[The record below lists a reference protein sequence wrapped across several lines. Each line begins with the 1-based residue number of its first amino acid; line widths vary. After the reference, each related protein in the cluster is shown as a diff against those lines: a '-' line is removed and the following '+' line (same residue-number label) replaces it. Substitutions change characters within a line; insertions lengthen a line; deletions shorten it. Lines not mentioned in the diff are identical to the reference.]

1 MKKNDKNEIN
11 MSLWQDM
18 VVSPSL
24 MPNELSAY
32 TVGLGPL
39 FKGIFRNSQGHVSEY
54 SHEGRVKDLEDETKD
69 ITNPEPTDKRFKRYF
84 LEKGGR
90 LIYRNIR
97 AAGDNCIYLWKDGI
111 VETSITGTYVSLQ
124 ALSHNE
130 KFIEEIREH
139 FKPQWAPVE
148 KTGHIYAI
156 VRNGMHLGLNSIG
169 NAGIPLVDGNYTPK
183 VMADYN
189 YAIKDLN
196 SESPSGRVVIMRGP
210 AGTGKTHLI
219 RAMLLDVSDAM
230 FVLISPEV
238 VTNLAGPEL
247 LPLLMNYRGGST
259 GPIVLVLED
268 ADRCLVTRADDNM
281 SLIQSLLNLGD
292 GILGSM
298 LDIRIVATTNAD
310 ELKLDKAVTRPGR
323 LSKMLDVGSL
333 DPLTAQ
339 KIYRRLLPEGNFPVE
354 INGSTN
360 PKDFKVTLAEV
371 YALAR
376 QNGWVPTPRKVE
388 ESEED
393 EEEWDEYA

>member
-1 MKKNDKNEIN
+1 MKKNDMDMWKESKFVDVLGRPEVSALN
-11 MSLWQDM
+11 MGA
-18 VVSPSL
+18 P
-24 MPNELSAY
+24 
-32 TVGLGPL
+32 PL
-39 FKGIFRNSQGHVSEY
+39 FKALFGKTVGHVTEY
-54 SHEGRVKDLEDETKD
+54 MQEGRVKDVPDDAEDLSK
-69 ITNPEPTDKRFKRYF
+69 TDSLDARYATYF
-84 LEKGGR
+84 EGEKEGR
-90 LIYRNIR
+90 LIYRDLGR
-97 AAGDNCIYLWKDGI
+97 SGDHTIYLWKDGI
-111 VETSITGTYVSLQ
+111 ADISVTGNYVSVQ
-124 ALSHNE
+124 VLSHNQ
-130 KFIEEIREH
+130 KFVEEVRDF
-139 FKPQWAPVE
+139 FKSQWAPAE

-183 VMADYN
+183 VREDYQ
-189 YAIKDLN
+189 YAISDLN
-196 SESPSGRVVIMRGP
+196 SESPSGRIVIMRGP

-219 RAMLLDVSDAM
+219 RAMLLQVPDAM

-268 ADRCLVTRADDNM
+268 ADRCLVDRDDGNM

-292 GILGSM
+292 GILGSL

-323 LSKMLDVGSL
+323 LSKMLDVDHL

-339 KIYRRLLPEGNFPVE
+339 QIFRRLLPDGAFPVE

-376 QNGWVPTPRKVE
+376 KNGWTAAPRKAQE
-388 ESEED
+388 GED
-393 EEEWDEYA
+393 EDEMEDWDE

>member
-1 MKKNDKNEIN
+1 MKKNSMD
-11 MSLWQDM
+11 LWKDVDFAPIFSQ
-18 VVSPSL
+18 L
-24 MPNELSAY
+24 ELSAY
-32 TVGLGPL
+32 SMGLSTL
-39 FKGIFRNSQGHVSEY
+39 FKALFNKTAGHVSEY
-54 SHEGRVKDLEDETKD
+54 YHEGVVKQVATSEEEANNAETVDEKFQKYMV
-69 ITNPEPTDKRFKRYF
+69 NN
-84 LEKGGR
+84 GGR
-90 LIYRNIR
+90 LIYRKLKP
-97 AAGDNCIYLWKDGI
+97 AGHDTIYLWQDGI
-111 VETSITGTYVSLQ
+111 IELQITGNYVSLQ
-124 ALSHNE
+124 VLSHNQ
-130 KFIEEIREH
+130 KFVEEIKEWIR
-139 FKPQWAPVE
+139 PQWKPAE

-169 NAGIPLVDGNYTPK
+169 NAGIPLVAGNYTK
-183 VMADYN
+183 KIQDDYAE
-189 YAIKDLN
+189 AINDLN
-196 SESPSGRVVIMRGP
+196 SESPSGRIVIMRGP

-219 RAMLLDVSDAM
+219 RAMLLQVPDAM

-268 ADRCLVTRADDNM
+268 ADRCLVTRAGENM

-292 GILGSM
+292 GILGSL

-310 ELKLDKAVTRPGR
+310 ELNLDKAITRPGR
-323 LSKMLDVGSL
+323 LSKMLDVNFL

-339 KIYRRLLPEGNFPVE
+339 QIFRRLLPDASFPIE

-376 QNGWVPTPRKVE
+376 KNGWTASPRKVE
-388 ESEED
+388 EDED
-393 EEEWDEYA
+393 EDEMADWDE